1 MKFNPFVKA
10 AEAVGNVVEKT
21 GDAGDKLFTS
31 DEERIAVS
39 QKMHETDMMSDS
51 WLSKNIR
58 PLAFAASIIVFFGM
72 VIADGFGVIF
82 SMELFQLV
90 GTILGSMITLYFGG
104 RSVEKG
110 IALYT
115 KAMEKKRASNK
126 PF

>member
-1 MKFNPFVKA
+1 MKGFNPFVRA
-10 AEAVGNVVEKT
+10 AEAVGDAVEKT
-21 GDAGDKLFTS
+21 GEAGDKLFTS

-39 QKMHETDMMSDS
+39 QELHKTDMMSDS
-51 WLSKNIR
+51 WLSKNVR
-58 PLAFAASIIVFFGM
+58 PLVFLASIIVFFGM
-72 VIADGFGVIF
+72 VIADGFGVVF

-115 KAMEKKRASNK
+115 KAMEKRRNK
-126 PF
+126 E